1 MSPKTSA
8 PYQRV
13 LIASANPLFG
23 QGLEK
28 MIQRQWKNPQLE
40 IRRVASNE
48 AVLSEMQSWSPD
60 LVILDYDDKAIS
72 RAEFLQE
79 FVTGEQPMQVM
90 LVSLKSSGAVV
101 VYDRRTM
108 TPAQAEDWLNLPKF
122 SQTTS
127 EHSPFQRRSSMKHFV
142 IVGVLIAAFT
152 GLIYFLLSNIPLLP
166 IAASVQAQPI
176 DRLFNLHFFMISLL
190 FSLIVVFLGYSL
202 VVFRQK
208 AGDDEEDGVYIKG
221 NNPLEI
227 IWTVIP
233 LGIVIY
239 FAYLGSVSLAETRRA
254 DPQALEI
261 KVVAGQWFWRFEY
274 PDYGIVSN
282 AMVMPVN
289 KQALLKLTSLDVIHS
304 FWVPEFRVKQD
315 TLPGENLV
323 RELRVTPTEL
333 GEFKVRCAEMCGTSH
348 AYMES
353 PVKVVTQAEF
363 DQWVQD
369 QLAALGTDPVARGEV
384 WARNNGCLSCHSVD
398 GSPNV
403 GPTWKGLYGLTH
415 ELTDGS
421 VVTVD
426 DAYLLTAIINPN
438 AQVPKG
444 FVPGVMPQ
452 IYKDTIP
459 EQQILEIIEY
469 IKSLK

>member
-1 MSPKTSA
+1 MSREKKV

-28 MIQRQWKNPQLE
+28 MILRQWKDPDLQ
-40 IRRVASNE
+40 IRLVSSNE
-48 AVLSEMQSWSPD
+48 AVLIEMQHWSPD
-60 LVILDYDDKAIS
+60 LIILDYDDKAIS
-72 RAEFLQE
+72 RSEFLQE
-79 FVTGEQPMQVM
+79 FVSGDQPMKVM

-101 VYDRRTM
+101 VYDRRTL

-122 SQTTS
+122 SQTAS
-127 EHSPFQRRSSMKHFV
+127 EHSPLQRRSSMKHFV

-152 GLIYFLLSNIPLLP
+152 ALTYLLLSNIPLLP

-176 DRLFNLHFFMISLL
+176 DALFNLHIFMISLL

-202 VVFRQK
+202 IVFRHK
-208 AGDDEEDGVYIKG
+208 AGEEEEGVYIKG

-233 LGIVIY
+233 LGIMIY

-254 DPQALEI
+254 DPQALQI

-282 AMVMPVN
+282 TLVMPVN
-289 KQALLKLTSLDVIHS
+289 QQALLKLTSLDVIHS

-369 QLAALGTDPVARGEV
+369 QLTALGSDPVARGEV
-384 WARNNGCLSCHSVD
+384 WARNNGCFSCHSVD
-398 GSPNV
+398 GTPNV
-403 GPTWKGLYGLTH
+403 GPTWKGLYGSQH

-421 VVTVD
+421 IVTVD
-426 DAYLLTAIINPN
+426 DEYLLTSIVNPN
-438 AQVPKG
+438 AQVVKG
-444 FVPGVMPQ
+444 FAPGVMPQ
-452 IYKDTIP
+452 TYQDNIP
-459 EQQILEIIEY
+459 EQQILEMIEY